1 MGAAAHTHCR
11 ICQSQLPA
19 PLLDFGPMPLANA
32 FLSSAEAFEDEP
44 TFPLAVI
51 RCEDCGLLQLD
62 HVVPAEVLYRDYL
75 YVSGT
80 SEAAVRHATAL
91 ADAYGPAG
99 PQGVSRGELVVEIA
113 SNDGTVL
120 AAFASAGARVLGVE
134 PAHHIAARASARGI
148 PTVPEFFNAALGAQ
162 LAAEHGKAA
171 LILARHV
178 FAHVDDVRGFL
189 MGARALLQHD
199 GGSLLIEVP
208 YLGRLYERL
217 AFDTIYHEHLSYFAL
232 TPIARLC
239 RQLDLRL
246 IDVDIIDMHGG
257 SLLMTIQHDSG
268 QAPSERLS
276 GMLEAEARDGLC
288 GRQAFVRFA
297 EQVQHWRGAFEALLA
312 RLDAEGARVV
322 GYGAAAK
329 ANTILSWCREA
340 ARPVLAILDKSPLK
354 QGHFTPGTH
363 IPVKEPA
370 AWRALKPTHMIIF
383 AWNLEAEIRRQMAPY
398 ADAGGRFIVPIP
410 TPVVLG

>member
-1 MGAAAHTHCR
+1 MATAAHTHCR
-11 ICQSQLPA
+11 ICRSLLPA
-19 PLLDFGPMPLANA
+19 PVLDFGRLPLANA
-32 FLSSAEAFEDEP
+32 FLASAEAFDDEP

-51 RCEDCGLLQLD
+51 RCGDCGLLQLD

-80 SEAAVRHATAL
+80 SEAAVRHAAAL
-91 ADAYGPAG
+91 AAEYGPGGAR
-99 PQGVSRGELVVEIA
+99 GVSRGELVVEIA

-120 AAFASAGARVLGVE
+120 AAFADTGAQVLGVE
-134 PAHHIAARASARGI
+134 PAHHIAELAQARGVA
-148 PTVPEFFNAALGAQ
+148 TVQRFFNAALGAQ
-162 LAAEHGKAA
+162 LAEEHGKAA

-178 FAHVDDVRGFL
+178 FAHVDDIHDFL
-189 MGARALLQHD
+189 TGARTLLRED

-208 YLGRLYERL
+208 YLGRLYQRL

-232 TPIARLC
+232 APVARLC
-239 RQLDLRL
+239 GQLGLRL
-246 IDVDIIDMHGG
+246 VDTDLIDMHGG
-257 SLLMTIQHDSG
+257 SILMTIQHDRG
-268 QAPSERLS
+268 QAPSARLS
-276 GMLEAEARDGLC
+276 GMMAAEARNGLC
-288 GRQAFVRFA
+288 SQQAFERFA
-297 EQVQHWRGAFEALLA
+297 ERVQRWRVAFEALLA
-312 RLDAEGARVV
+312 ALDAQGARVV

-329 ANTILSWCREA
+329 ANTILSWCRGA
-340 ARPVLAILDKSPLK
+340 AQPLLAILDKSPLK

-370 AWRALKPTHMIIF
+370 AWRTLKPTHMIIF